1 MVLTGHAPPMR
12 SGEMRKKLLWV
23 PAVLTMT
30 LAARESLDDR
40 LAAILAGEAQVP
52 GIAAAA
58 VMDGEIVA
66 AGVAGIRKAGSPE
79 KVEPG
84 DLFHI
89 GSCTKSM
96 TACLASILVKDG
108 KIRWESTTAELFPN
122 LKIHENF
129 RGATLRQ
136 LLSNTGGAPDDV
148 PGELWARLWEARG
161 PETKQRSILVRDILA
176 EAPAYPPGGGYA
188 YSNAGF
194 SIAGAMLEKAAGKPF
209 DELLTARL
217 FKPLGMDSAGFG
229 APATPGKV
237 DQPYGHHIHE
247 GKLVSMDPQPAGDN
261 PPAIT
266 PAGRVHCSILDLAK
280 YARFHLRGLKGAPLT
295 DEEIRRLHER
305 VEPAEDYALGWVR
318 AERPWAGG
326 TALTHSGS
334 NTMFYA
340 VIWLAPERDF
350 AAVAACNSGEG
361 AKACDAAVAMM
372 IGRYLKD

>member
-1 MVLTGHAPPMR
+1 MQKR
-12 SGEMRKKLLWV
+12 FLWI
-23 PAVLTMT
+23 PAALTMT
-30 LAARESLDDR
+30 LAARESLDDQ

-52 GIAAAA
+52 GIAAAT
-58 VMDGEIVA
+58 VQDGEIVA
-66 AGVAGIRKAGSPE
+66 AGVAGIRKAGRPE
-79 KVEPG
+79 KVKLD

-108 KIRWESTTAELFPN
+108 KIRWESTTAGLFPD
-122 LKIHENF
+122 LKIHESF

-148 PGELWARLWEARG
+148 PGELWTRLWEARG

-176 EAPAYPPGGGYA
+176 DAPAYPPGGGYA

-194 SIAGAMLEKAAGKPF
+194 SIAGAMLEKAAGKSF

-217 FKPLGMDSAGFG
+217 FKPLGMKSAGFG
-229 APATPGKV
+229 APATPRKV
-237 DQPYGHHIHE
+237 DQPYGHHVHE
-247 GKLVSMDPQPAGDN
+247 GKLVSVDPLPAGDN

-280 YARFHLRGLKGAPLT
+280 YARFHLGGLEGAPLT
-295 DEEIRRLHER
+295 DEEIRHLHER
-305 VEPAEDYALGWVR
+305 VEPAENYTLGWLR
-318 AERPWAGG
+318 TERPWAGG
-326 TALTHSGS
+326 TALTHTGS

-340 VIWLAPERDF
+340 VIWLAPERNF

-361 AKACDAAVAMM
+361 AKACDAAAAMM